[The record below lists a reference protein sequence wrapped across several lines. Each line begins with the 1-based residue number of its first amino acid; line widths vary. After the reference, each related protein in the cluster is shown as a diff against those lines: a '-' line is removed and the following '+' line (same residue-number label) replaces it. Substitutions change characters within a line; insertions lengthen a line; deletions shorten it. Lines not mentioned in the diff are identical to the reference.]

1 MTDIHGFCDKRFR
14 PLGDLF
20 RQNLETG
27 LDQGASLAV
36 TLAGELVVDLW
47 GGPRDPHG
55 YPWVEDTIAPLY
67 STSKIMMIIATLMAW
82 DRGLL
87 DIDAPIAEYWPEFAA
102 NGKQHVTVRQ
112 VLVHRSGLPGFG
124 RFVSFDELHD
134 WAHMV
139 SVVESAPLWYP
150 PDTITCY
157 CMVLSGFVLGE
168 LLQRLTGRP
177 FASFCE
183 EEIAAPLDADVHYGL
198 SAGDQA
204 RVSYIWPPETVP
216 ELPTA
221 TDLARRCIA
230 EILPGRGLTDP
241 NRMAAVLPSVN
252 AYGNARGL
260 ARIGAMLAMG
270 GELHERRYLSRG
282 VIEQAS
288 IEQNYSVD
296 EFWGWCRYGLGFG
309 LHSAEYAAPTPTT
322 FHWGGFGGSFATMDM
337 TTGVSCGYV
346 PNLLRVD
353 ENGLAEKR
361 RMDMW
366 GVLGQVTL
374 ALPQ

>member
-1 MTDIHGFCDKRFR
+1 MTDIEGFCDERFR

-20 RQNLETG
+20 RHNLETG
-27 LDQGASLAV
+27 IDKGASLAV
-36 TLAGELVVDLW
+36 TLGGELVVDLW
-47 GGPRDPHG
+47 GGPRDPAG
-55 YPWVEDTIAPLY
+55 TPWVEDTIAPLY
-67 STSKIMMIIATLMAW
+67 STSKVMMIIATLMAW

-87 DIDAPIAEYWPEFAA
+87 DIDTPIAEYWPEFAA
-102 NGKQHVTVRQ
+102 NGKQDVTIRQ

-124 RFVSFDELHD
+124 RSVSFDELHD

-139 SVVESAPLWYP
+139 AVVESAPLWHP

-157 CMVLSGFVLGE
+157 CMVISGFVLGE
-168 LLQRLTGRP
+168 LLQRRTGRP

-183 EEIAAPLDADVHYGL
+183 EEIAAPLGADVHFGL
-198 SAGDQA
+198 SAEDQS
-204 RVSYIWPPETVP
+204 RVSHIWPPDSFP
-216 ELPTA
+216 ELP
-221 TDLARRCIA
+221 TDLARRCFA
-230 EILPGRGLTDP
+230 EFLPGRGYTDP
-241 NRMAAVLPSVN
+241 DRMAAVLPSVN

-260 ARIGAMLAMG
+260 ARVGAMLAMG
-270 GELHERRYLSRG
+270 GALHGRRYLSRG

-288 IEQNYSVD
+288 SEQNYSVD

-322 FHWGGFGGSFATMDM
+322 FHWGGFGGSFASMDM
-337 TTGVSCGYV
+337 ATGVSCGYV
-346 PNLLRVD
+346 PNLLRAD

-366 GVLGQVTL
+366 AVLGKVTL
-374 ALPQ
+374 ALPK